1 MRANKIIILLT
12 VIAVFCSVY
21 AAASDSVL
29 VKERYEEKFEKTV
42 ALNKDG
48 KVILRNISGDI
59 EVRTWNRA
67 EVKIDALKVSRASTM
82 SKAKENADLVKIEIT
97 EENNVVRIETVYPKK
112 TDRLF
117 RKGINVSIGYV
128 LMVPEKAEAEMK
140 TVSGD
145 VEMFNIGAGA
155 RAETVSGDI
164 RLEKIDGPVRVNAV
178 SGDLELDGINGDAE
192 LKTVSGEIEVNR
204 IEGSVDS
211 ETVSG
216 GIDLAG
222 ISGAEEVRAKTV
234 SGGVDYEGDILPR
247 GSYRFSVHSGGIRLI
262 IPADSAFDLEAKT
275 FSGDIDSDFD
285 IRVSG
290 KLSKREIRGSVNGGG
305 AELTLKSFSGGIRL
319 RKK

>member
-1 MRANKIIILLT
+1 MRANKIIVSLT

-29 VKERYEEKFEKTV
+29 DKEKYEEKFEKTV

-112 TDRLF
+112 TDSLF

-145 VEMFNIGAGA
+145 VEMFNIGAAA

-204 IEGSVDS
+204 IEGSVDA

-247 GSYRFSVHSGGIRLI
+247 GSYRFSVHSGGIRLN

-305 AELTLKSFSGGIRL
+305 AELALKSFSGGIRL